1 MKKLKTKTFFTIF
14 TILSFSVFSFILI
27 FNIQYY
33 LEQKKSVQNSLELA
47 SNSEKKEIP
56 REDNKNPI
64 PPNENIKFVDST
76 IYTVLLDEENS
87 IKDVINHS
95 SDELS
100 NEEIKAIANKILKQD
115 PVTEYIGN
123 LYWTSYSY
131 HYHEGESL
139 VIIKNNETQNNLL
152 NLLKVSLVIE
162 MVLEIIIF
170 LISKIIT
177 NWIVK
182 PVQDSF
188 ERQKQFI
195 ADASHELKTPL
206 AVIMASSE
214 ELEQNPSE
222 RKWIQN
228 IEYESNRMNSLITD
242 LLELASSEEKKKIF
256 EIGDLSKIVEL
267 SVLAFEGIAYE
278 KNLKLTY
285 EIEDSIKMKMDEN
298 SMKQLIEILLD
309 NALKHAKSSVS
320 VKLKQ
325 TNELELTVQNDGI
338 PIPKGQEK
346 KIFER
351 FYRVDESRSRKENRY
366 GLGLAIAKNIVE
378 NHQGKIEAYSNNGIT
393 TFKVI
398 LKNKNDKIK

>member
-100 NEEIKAIANKILKQD
+100 NEEIKTIANKILKQD

-162 MVLEIIIF
+162 MILEIIIF

-242 LLELASSEEKKKIF
+242 LLELASSEEKKKVF

-298 SMKQLIEILLD
+298 SMKQLVEILLD
-309 NALKHAKSSVS
+309 NALKHAKSSVI

-325 TNELELTVQNDGI
+325 TNELELMVQNDGL
-338 PIPKGQEK
+338 PIPKGQEQ

-378 NHQGKIEAYSNNGIT
+378 NHQGKIEAYSNNEIT
-393 TFKVI
+393 IFKVI

>member
-100 NEEIKAIANKILKQD
+100 NEEIKTIANKILKQD

-162 MVLEIIIF
+162 MVLEIVIF

-242 LLELASSEEKKKIF
+242 LLELASSEEKKKVF

-298 SMKQLIEILLD
+298 SMKQLVEILLD